1 MPQFELQA
9 LQRIY
14 DSLSRWD
21 VDELAKDVTHD
32 FEMVL
37 PETVPWGGTR
47 HGPDGVQAFATIFR
61 DHVEGQWADPDD
73 FIDGGDVIVVLGR
86 LRGRARATGEEY
98 EVGFAHAWTLS
109 DGMPSRC
116 RSYFDATPI
125 MAALGSS
132 GSRRPI

>member
-1 MPQFELQA
+1 MPEPEIRA

-14 DSLSRWD
+14 DAVSRWD
-21 VDELAKDVTHD
+21 IDEFARDVTHD
-32 FEMVL
+32 FELIL

-47 HGPDGVQAFATIFR
+47 HGRDGVEAFATVFR

-73 FIDGGDVIVVLGR
+73 FIDVGDLIVVLGR

-98 EVGFAHAWTLS
+98 EVHFAHVWTLS

-116 RSYFDATPI
+116 RSYFDTAPI
-125 MAALGSS
+125 MAALGSH
-132 GSRRPI
+132 G